1 MPWHSCSLPSWPGPR
16 PLLRKFRATLESG
29 KSTLQIY
36 FLAFLL
42 IEEGP
47 VSLLFRGEHV
57 DVVSNQELSHLEC
70 FSCIWTKYQT

>member
-16 PLLRKFRATLESG
+16 PLLRKFRATLEP
-29 KSTLQIY
+29 QIY
-36 FLAFLL
+36 FLAFQL

-70 FSCIWTKYQT
+70 FSCISTKYQT